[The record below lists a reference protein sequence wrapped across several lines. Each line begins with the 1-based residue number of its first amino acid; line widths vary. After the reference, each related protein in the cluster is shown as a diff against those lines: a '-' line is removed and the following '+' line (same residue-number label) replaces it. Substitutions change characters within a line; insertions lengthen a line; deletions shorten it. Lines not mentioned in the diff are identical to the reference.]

1 MVWCGG
7 PECGVGVAS
16 GGLWTWSPVGE
27 ILLSCTRTK
36 ANKWTLGYHGLPNVL
51 SSFISSYH
59 EGLKD
64 AIELSFRCLTIQNLG
79 STARDALEAIAAYPH
94 GIKECR
100 FQSALPNITSE
111 AVNVLCRFFLIYR
124 EDGFVKMH
132 SPFRFYI
139 LESTLTLTQ
148 HVEVIHWDASC
159 HPANARMS
167 LRNLLCS
174 HGVTLFEAFPV
185 FTNGPILCPTVS
197 HATSPRHKT
206 SKREKWL
213 KRFESV

>member
-1 MVWCGG
+1 MWG
-7 PECGVGVAS
+7 ARARR
-16 GGLWTWSPVGE
+16 GLCE
-27 ILLSCTRTK
+27 AILFFPHFER
-36 ANKWTLGYHGLPNVL
+36 HI

-64 AIELSFRCLTIQNLG
+64 AIELSFRCPTIQNLG

-159 HPANARMS
+159 RPANARMS

-197 HATSPRHKT
+197 HATTPRHKT

-213 KRFESV
+213 KRFESVKKSEHNDYSFLFAPLTF